1 MIRIF
6 VSLRKERN
14 INSFRT
20 EHYYI
25 NREAG
30 VNGDKEKC
38 WHRIAGQSAL
48 VMICLVSCRQI

>member
-38 WHRIAGQSAL
+38 
-48 VMICLVSCRQI
+48 